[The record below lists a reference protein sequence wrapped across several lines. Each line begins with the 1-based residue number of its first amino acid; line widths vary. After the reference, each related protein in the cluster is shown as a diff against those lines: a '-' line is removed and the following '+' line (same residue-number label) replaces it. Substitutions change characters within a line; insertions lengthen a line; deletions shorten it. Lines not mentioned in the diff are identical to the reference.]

1 MNYVRTGRRTD
12 GRKDRLINGILSQTQ
27 VKSHTADRAATAAEK
42 RRGVIII
49 YSVVTKFQWISHHST
64 PPILLNIS
72 QILLQPNMIRG
83 KNSHQL
89 MFSPLGLGITLGY
102 PQKCSTNE
110 PANQTVQPLGRPF
123 ARNYNVVILTW
134 STTSSPLLSFPL
146 YAVAGS
152 TGQVPS
158 TSNRPSH
165 LLTIIISI
173 TRSGR
178 QHLLPLVV
186 SSFFPQLVNQ
196 ASRQAQS
203 VSHHQRRHLPFLYRY
218 DTEEHCGILTKV
230 RKSFTSDSLWV
241 FYKI

>member
-1 MNYVRTGRRTD
+1 MDFAPFHT
-12 GRKDRLINGILSQTQ
+12 
-27 VKSHTADRAATAAEK
+27 SHTLEHLTDTSSAKHDTRQKLTPAH
-42 RRGVIII
+42 VL
-49 YSVVTKFQWISHHST
+49 ST
-64 PPILLNIS
+64 WSWYHARVSAKVFN
-72 QILLQPNMIRG
+72 QP
-83 KNSHQL
+83 
-89 MFSPLGLGITLGY
+89 
-102 PQKCSTNE
+102 TNE

-123 ARNYNVVILTW
+123 ARNWALKHYNNVVILTW

-203 VSHHQRRHLPFLYRY
+203 VSHHQRRHLPFLYWY

-241 FYKI
+241 FYKIKITISPNTTLTGGIGDDDDDDDGGVTLCSR

>member
-1 MNYVRTGRRTD
+1 MILLFVFAVLVTKSFLVNLAQEKNTIKNIYYSFELCSDRQTD
-12 GRKDRLINGILSQTQ
+12 GRTKRQTDKRHSFADPSQVTHSGSSSNSSW
-27 VKSHTADRAATAAEK
+27 KK

-102 PQKCSTNE
+102 PQKCSTYQPTNE

-123 ARNYNVVILTW
+123 ARNWALKQYNNVVILTW

-152 TGQVPS
+152 TGQVPC

-196 ASRQAQS
+196 ASRQA
-203 VSHHQRRHLPFLYRY
+203 
-218 DTEEHCGILTKV
+218 
-230 RKSFTSDSLWV
+230 
-241 FYKI
+241 